1 MKKVL
6 YNNLRKF
13 PLFRVRIYVWITLNW
28 ILYFVGDLQMMLQQE
43 KNNDDVLVPF
53 KRANVKICFCVLKAN
68 QIMSERN

>member
-28 ILYFVGDLQMMLQQE
+28 ILYFGGDLYILLQQE
-43 KNNDDVLVPF
+43 KNNDDVLVQF
-53 KRANVKICFCVLKAN
+53 KRANMFLCC
-68 QIMSERN
+68 ERKSDNL